1 VDFEALERASTLRAV
16 DVAGGLCTLI
26 EGETFYLAAYEA
38 DLPAGKWPQL
48 DGEQK
53 VGSGETPMGDGW
65 ILSLEERIG
74 ETVYAEARD
83 NGDPFTAWLDAD
95 LVAGSPSTGLRTRLR
110 VRPFRAGDRF
120 EPLGMAG
127 MSVKLSD
134 LFVNLKIP
142 KRMRKSWP
150 LVCVD
155 DEIAWVAGLRLAE
168 KYKVTEKTS
177 RVVKLGLKRLP

>member
-1 VDFEALERASTLRAV
+1 
-16 DVAGGLCTLI
+16 
-26 EGETFYLAAYEA
+26 
-38 DLPAGKWPQL
+38 
-48 DGEQK
+48 
-53 VGSGETPMGDGW
+53 
-65 ILSLEERIG
+65 
-74 ETVYAEARD
+74 
-83 NGDPFTAWLDAD
+83 
-95 LVAGSPSTGLRTRLR
+95 
-110 VRPFRAGDRF
+110 
-120 EPLGMAG
+120 MAG